1 MNKQFTQAAVAIIGS
16 LGLVAATI
24 IALVA
29 NLEER
34 QILVGGLIAGA
45 SASAAWLFR
54 LNGHTPPENK

>member
-16 LGLVAATI
+16 LGLVVATI

-54 LNGHTPPENK
+54 LNGHNTPKSE